1 MQLSSRSCTTSA
13 RPTARAPLSC
23 ALVAALS
30 VAGCSLF
37 NNNTSSTAE
46 TATLDA
52 VPPSTETGT
61 ATLTDTGNGTTQVAI
76 TTAGGTDTGV
86 QSAVVRIGTCGSN
99 GDVFAVINNVQARA
113 SITTL
118 SDDLA
123 SLSGGKYYIEIH
135 SSTDVNTVVACG
147 EIP

>member
-1 MQLSSRSCTTSA
+1 MQLSSSSSA
-13 RPTARAPLSC
+13 ARARLTARAPLSC
-23 ALVAALS
+23 ALVATLAL
-30 VAGCSLF
+30 AGCTLF
-37 NNNTSSTAE
+37 DDTTSAAE

-61 ATLTDTGNGTTQVAI
+61 VTLTDTGDGTTQVAI

-86 QSAVVRIGTCGSN
+86 QSAVMRTGTCGSD
-99 GDVFAVINNVQARA
+99 GDIYAVLNNVQARA
-113 SITTL
+113 SITTVAE
-118 SDDLA
+118 DLE
-123 SLSGGKYYIEIH
+123 SLTGGKYHIDIH

>member
-1 MQLSSRSCTTSA
+1 MQLSSRSCVSSA
-13 RPTARAPLSC
+13 RPTARAPLAC

-30 VAGCSLF
+30 LAGCSLF
-37 NNNTSSTAE
+37 GNTSSTAE

-52 VPPSTETGT
+52 VSPSTETAT

-86 QSAVVRIGTCGSN
+86 QSAVMRSGTCGSS
-99 GDVFAVINNVQARA
+99 GDVFAVLNNVQARA

-118 SDDLA
+118 TDDLA
-123 SLSGGKYYIEIH
+123 SLTGGKYCIEIH